1 MARKPLAVF
10 LFLLFCSFFLFD
22 SIVLGS
28 HELEYRIDVYVDGS
42 ARWVIEHRFLLESE
56 DDETLFKQYSNW
68 TYFSEYLI
76 KNVKALVNSVS
87 LKTARNMTVEN
98 FKMTVDVFDSYRVV
112 RYEFDWIRFAEET
125 GSRIKI
131 GDAFEVEGLFLYG
144 DGTLNMTFPTDYMVE
159 IVSPEPSDES
169 EGTLKW
175 NRVEDFGRGQPTV
188 VFGERVPSALDTL
201 KPYVPVILVIVALA
215 GTGSIGM
222 WFYRFRKK
230 KKREAIGPVP
240 SVPPA
245 TLGIVDDEEKVV
257 TLLRSA
263 GGRLFQST
271 LTDQCGFSR
280 SKTSKLLSSMEEKR
294 KIRRQKKGREK
305 VVILISEFNESERP
319 KNEERMSY

>member
-1 MARKPLAVF
+1 MVRKLCLVF
-10 LFLLFCSFFLFD
+10 LILLFSSFILFD

-28 HELEYRIDVYVDGS
+28 HELEYRIEVQVDGS
-42 ARWVIEHRFLLESE
+42 AGWVIEHRFLLESE

-87 LKTARNMTVEN
+87 LKTNRSMTVEN

-112 RYEFDWIRFAEET
+112 RYEFDWIRFAEEA

-144 DGTLNMTFPTDYMVE
+144 DGSLNITYPTDYMVE
-159 IVSPEPSDES
+159 IVSPKPNVDS

-175 NRVEDFGRGQPTV
+175 NRVGDFGRGQPTV
-188 VFGERVPSALDTL
+188 VLGERVPSVLDTL
-201 KPYVPVILVIVALA
+201 KPYIPVILAIVALA

-222 WFYRFRKK
+222 WFFRFRKK
-230 KKREAIGPVP
+230 KRESIGAVP
-240 SVPPA
+240 AVPPI
-245 TLGIVDDEEKVV
+245 TLGIEDDEEKVV
-257 TLLRSA
+257 TLLKSA

-280 SKTSKLLSSMEEKR
+280 SKTSKLLSLMEEKR

-305 VVILISEFNESERP
+305 VVILISEFKESERP
-319 KNEERMSY
+319 KNEERLSS